1 MSEPYRVPPSKC
13 TNCGHV
19 PDAADTVSGNDKPP
33 EVGDYTIC
41 LYCSH
46 LMVYGDNMVLR
57 NPNDLE
63 MKEIAGDP
71 GLLEAQ
77 AFVAEYR
84 RQFGD
89 K

>member
-1 MSEPYRVPPSKC
+1 M
-13 TNCGHV
+13 

-33 EVGDYTIC
+33 GVGDYTVC

-46 LMVYGDNMVLR
+46 LMIYGENMILR
-57 NPNDLE
+57 NLTDSE
-63 MKEIAGDP
+63 MVEIAGDP

-77 AFVAEYR
+77 RFVAEYR
-84 RQFGD
+84 RRYGV